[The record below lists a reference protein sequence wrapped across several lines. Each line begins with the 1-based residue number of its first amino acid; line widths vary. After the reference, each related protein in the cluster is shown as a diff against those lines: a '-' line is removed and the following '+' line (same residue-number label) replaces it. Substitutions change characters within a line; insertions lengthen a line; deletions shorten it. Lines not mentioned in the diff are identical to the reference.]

1 MLGDWE
7 LAKVKL
13 EQDVVALKH
22 FGEGLPQFFI
32 FSFELGNAPEL
43 CGLHTFKSWMSIV
56 TFL

>member
-13 EQDVVALKH
+13 EQDVVALEP

-32 FSFELGNAPEL
+32 LSFELGNAPEHY
-43 CGLHTFKSWMSIV
+43 GLHTFKSWMSIL
-56 TFL
+56 T

>member
-13 EQDVVALKH
+13 EQDVVALEH

-32 FSFELGNAPEL
+32 LSFELGNAPEHY
-43 CGLHTFKSWMSIV
+43 GLHTFKSWMSIL
-56 TFL
+56 T

>member
-1 MLGDWE
+1 MLGDLE

-13 EQDVVALKH
+13 EQDVVALEP

-32 FSFELGNAPEL
+32 LSFELGNAPEH
-43 CGLHTFKSWMSIV
+43 CGLHTFKSWKSIV